1 MRARALKLSAVASP
15 VSQSASASRFP
26 MSGPKAMYPSA
37 NVSAT
42 TKSVDLTIQTVAAVG
57 PPGGGVRCKTTIGRG
72 GPLYRLEVPRR

>member
-1 MRARALKLSAVASP
+1 
-15 VSQSASASRFP
+15 

-42 TKSVDLTIQTVAAVG
+42 TKSVDLTIQTVAAVS